1 MSDTYDQAEK
11 AMRDLLD
18 ASNVMGTS
26 DDVAQAISN
35 VLLKEHRT
43 LQQAFF
49 RSFKQAMDAYS
60 KGGSDLRNEASVR
73 LAKEIHN
80 SNVVLPFV

>member
-1 MSDTYDQAEK
+1 MSNYEQAEK

-18 ASNVMGTS
+18 ASNVMGS
-26 DDVAQAISN
+26 NDDIAQAISN

-49 RSFKQAMDAYS
+49 RSFKQAMGAYS
-60 KGGSDLRNEASVR
+60 EGGSDGRNEGAVQ

-80 SNVVLPFV
+80 SDVYLPFV

>member
-1 MSDTYDQAEK
+1 MTTYEQAEK

-18 ASNVMGTS
+18 SSNVMGST

-60 KGGSDLRNEASVR
+60 KGGSDARNEGAVH

-80 SNVVLPFV
+80 SDVYLPLV